1 MFQYFYNQTLRKLT
15 LAFGGL
21 FDEIYISKDTSDG
34 KIERT
39 RVPLTYS
46 GKEKFIRRINEA
58 SSISSN
64 VKIETL
70 LPKMA
75 FEMTNLQYDPAR
87 KVNKL
92 NKKVKTSLIS
102 GVTFSQQ
109 AFTEVPY
116 NVQFSLYCF
125 TRTVDDNLQIMEQIL
140 PYFSPEFIV
149 TLKMNEVDTHIDV
162 PIVLN
167 TTNMTEQYEGDMT
180 TRRSVISSFS
190 FTAKAH
196 IFSKVSGLSSSGI
209 VKGIS
214 FGLLEDNTL

>member
-75 FEMTNLQYDPAR
+75 FEMTTLQYDPTR
-87 KVNKL
+87 KINKI
-92 NKKVKTSLIS
+92 NKKFKSSLVN
-102 GVTFSQQ
+102 GETYTQQ
-109 AFTEVPY
+109 AYSEVPY

-149 TLKMNEVDTHIDV
+149 TLKMNEVDTNVDV
-162 PIVLN
+162 PIILN

-180 TRRSVISSFS
+180 TRRSVVSSFS

-196 IFSKVSGLSSSGI
+196 IFSRVSDFGI
-209 VKGIS
+209 IKEIDVD
-214 FGLLEDNTL
+214 LLEDNTL

>member
-1 MFQYFYNQTLRKLT
+1 MFEYFYNQTLRKLT

-21 FDEIYISKDTSDG
+21 FDEIYVSKDTSDG

-75 FEMTNLQYDPAR
+75 FEMTNLQYDPTR
-87 KVNKL
+87 KVNKI
-92 NKKVKTSLIS
+92 NKKFKSSLVN
-102 GVTFSQQ
+102 GETYTQQ
-109 AFTEVPY
+109 AYAEVPY

-149 TLKMNEVDTHIDV
+149 TLKMNEVDTNVDV
-162 PIVLN
+162 PIILN

-180 TRRSVISSFS
+180 TRRSVVSSFS

-196 IFSKVSGLSSSGI
+196 IFSRISGFGI
-209 VKGIS
+209 IKEIDVNI
-214 FGLLEDNTL
+214 LEDNTL

>member
-1 MFQYFYNQTLRKLT
+1 MFEYFYNQTLRKLT

-21 FDEIYISKDTSDG
+21 FDEIYVSKDTSDG

-75 FEMTNLQYDPAR
+75 FEMTNLQYDPTR
-87 KVNKL
+87 KVNKI
-92 NKKVKTSLIS
+92 NKKFKSSLVD
-102 GVTFSQQ
+102 GETYTQR
-109 AFTEVPY
+109 AYAEVPY

-149 TLKMNEVDTHIDV
+149 TLKMNEVDTNVDV

-196 IFSKVSGLSSSGI
+196 IFSKVSGFGI
-209 VKGIS
+209 IKEIDIN
-214 FGLLEDNTL
+214 LLEDNTL

>member
-1 MFQYFYNQTLRKLT
+1 MFEYFYNQTLRKLT

-46 GKEKFIRRINEA
+46 GKEKFIRRI
-58 SSISSN
+58 
-64 VKIETL
+64 ETL

-75 FEMTNLQYDPAR
+75 FEMTNLQYDPTR
-87 KVNKL
+87 KVNKI
-92 NKKVKTSLIS
+92 NKKFKSSLVD
-102 GVTFSQQ
+102 GETYTQR
-109 AFTEVPY
+109 AYAEVPY

-149 TLKMNEVDTHIDV
+149 TLKMNEVDTNVDV

-196 IFSKVSGLSSSGI
+196 IFSKVSGFGI
-209 VKGIS
+209 IKEIDIN
-214 FGLLEDNTL
+214 LLEDNTL

>member
-1 MFQYFYNQTLRKLT
+1 MFEYFYNQTLRKLT

-21 FDEIYISKDTSDG
+21 FDEIYVSKDTSDG

-58 SSISSN
+58 SSISNN

-75 FEMTNLQYDPAR
+75 FEMTNLQYDPTR
-87 KVNKL
+87 KVNKI
-92 NKKVKTSLIS
+92 NKKFKSSLVN
-102 GVTFSQQ
+102 GETYTQR
-109 AFTEVPY
+109 AYAEVPY

-149 TLKMNEVDTHIDV
+149 TLKMNEVDTNVDV

-196 IFSKVSGLSSSGI
+196 IFSRVSDFGI
-209 VKGIS
+209 IKEIDID
-214 FGLLEDNTL
+214 LLEDNTL

>member
-1 MFQYFYNQTLRKLT
+1 MFEYFYNQTLRKLT

-21 FDEIYISKDTSDG
+21 FDEIYVSKDTSDG

-58 SSISSN
+58 SSISNN

-75 FEMTNLQYDPAR
+75 FEMTNLQYDPTR
-87 KVNKL
+87 KVNKI
-92 NKKVKTSLIS
+92 NKKFKSSLVN
-102 GVTFSQQ
+102 GETYTQR
-109 AFTEVPY
+109 AYAEVPY

-149 TLKMNEVDTHIDV
+149 TLKMNEVDTNVDV

-196 IFSKVSGLSSSGI
+196 IFSKVSGFGI
-209 VKGIS
+209 IKEIDIN
-214 FGLLEDNTL
+214 LLEDNTL

>member
-75 FEMTNLQYDPAR
+75 FEMTTLQYDPTR
-87 KVNKL
+87 KINKI
-92 NKKVKTSLIS
+92 NKKFKSSLVN
-102 GVTFSQQ
+102 GETYTQQ
-109 AFTEVPY
+109 AYSEVPY

-149 TLKMNEVDTHIDV
+149 TLKMNEVDTNVDV
-162 PIVLN
+162 PIILN

-196 IFSKVSGLSSSGI
+196 IFSRVSGFGI
-209 VKGIS
+209 IKEIDVNV
-214 FGLLEDNTL
+214 LEDNTL